1 MDRPPPKLSRSALRR
16 RSIQAAQEERAKLG
30 DVPVLGWIDPPAP
43 PLVMSRTFRGTS
55 LRVDVPRVPLDYA
68 KDYAEADVQLQVTKG
83 GKLLDSLRP
92 PSRAKLRR
100 GGAVRVSHEESQLT
114 WMMCG
119 RSAVSRYDPDGSG
132 GEFPMDD
139 GLGNPR
145 WSRVVSLTGKANILD
160 KCAFRVR
167 VRFAAIAG
175 SCKYE
180 DGTAAA
186 DGGDDVGGWSPW
198 SRVGAVQQGV
208 EQGKPPCCGRALCFQ
223 RSQTSVLL
231 KWPGETPREYC
242 RRLRQQGQWGSAAEL
257 AALSVVLGREIRVFV
272 KTPGQAAAAL
282 PGKLIQRF
290 GARED
295 RQGGGNDAHWRSD
308 ANSNHSISAD
318 PALPP
323 SKESPMADLVW
334 SSAVD
339 RAGGVIAD
347 GSTALSPSAP
357 LNVLYTGSSHYSALL
372 RHRSPPADRRRVA
385 KPPPVPSSRL

>member
-1 MDRPPPKLSRSALRR
+1 MRPLLLLLLLLLLLAFLLPIAAGAAAGAAEQVQEEEELVSGMVGDDEGGDSISVADSSVAAWRIEPIEPHGNCLFVAVAVAEAFARSGSVLPFGSPERASLARALRLA
-16 RSIQAAQEERAKLG
+16 SNDLLCPGGAPSETALDGQDI
-30 DVPVLGWIDPPAP
+30 PPAL
-43 PLVMSRTFRGTS
+43 LV
-55 LRVDVPRVPLDYA
+55 
-68 KDYAEADVQLQVTKG
+68 E
-83 GKLLDSLRP
+83 
-92 PSRAKLRR
+92 
-100 GGAVRVSHEESQLT
+100 
-114 WMMCG
+114 
-119 RSAVSRYDPDGSG
+119 
-132 GEFPMDD
+132 PM
-139 GLGNPR
+139 
-145 WSRVVSLTGKANILD
+145 A
-160 KCAFRVR
+160 
-167 VRFAAIAG
+167 
-175 SCKYE
+175 
-180 DGTAAA
+180 
-186 DGGDDVGGWSPW
+186 
-198 SRVGAVQQGV
+198 
-208 EQGKPPCCGRALCFQ
+208 
-223 RSQTSVLL
+223 
-231 KWPGETPREYC
+231 GETPREYC